1 MWKILI
7 LPFFFVSK
15 IKVGDIFSGLKGGHI
30 YSGLKG
36 RPVSIL
42 LHIIHFPKS
51 FYSFPHVDYEYFVNK
66 LCIFLEKVDM
76 EKKVLERVPF
86 VGVNDKPAPT

>member
-1 MWKILI
+1 MPKCQ
-7 LPFFFVSK
+7 FR
-15 IKVGDIFSGLKGGHI
+15 DIFSGLKGGHI

-42 LHIIHFPKS
+42 LHNIHFSKS

-66 LCIFLEKVDM
+66 LCIFQEKVDIG
-76 EKKVLERVPF
+76 KKVLERVPF